1 MTTKMPVVLN
11 VNGQEHHLEIEPHLT
26 LLHVLREDLG
36 LTGTKANCE
45 EGECGACTVLLDGQP
60 VNSCLYLAVRA
71 QGQAIRTIEGVAQGD
86 RLHRVQQAFVQE
98 GAIQCGYCT
107 PGFIMSAVAL
117 LEANPAPSER
127 EIVDALAG
135 NICRCTGYVKIRQAV
150 RAAAQGGVE

>member
-1 MTTKMPVVLN
+1 MPVVLN